1 MKTFKKNGERKTLN
15 QSDQNE
21 FINSIQSTFKNTSY
35 DFDTL
40 KINVDFTSWIDT
52 HKILKKDFNLSFF
65 NWLSA
70 VDWDND
76 VKTGDAPKEPVTP
89 SFEIL
94 SCLSQTNSNN
104 LVISSTVISKEN
116 AEIESLVDVFAGAN
130 WHEREAY
137 EMFGINFLN
146 HPNLIKLYLPDDYEG
161 NPLLKS
167 FELISREVKPWPGE
181 VDVEGMPEDSIVV
194 EEKKGS

>member
-1 MKTFKKNGERKTLN
+1 MKSGERKTLN

-21 FINSIQSTFKNTSY
+21 FINSIQSSFKNTSY
-35 DFDTL
+35 NFDTL
-40 KINVDFTSWIDT
+40 KINVDISSWIDT

-70 VDWDND
+70 VDWDNE

-146 HPNLIKLYLPDDYEG
+146 HPNLTKLYLPDDYEG

-167 FELISREVKPWPGE
+167 FELISREVKPWPGD
-181 VDVEGMPEDSIVV
+181 VVVEGMPEDSIVV
-194 EEKKGS
+194 EEKGS

>member
-1 MKTFKKNGERKTLN
+1 MKTLKTLN

-70 VDWDND
+70 VDWDNE

-94 SCLSQTNSNN
+94 SCLSKTNSNN

-116 AEIESLVDVFAGAN
+116 AEIESLVDVFGGAN

-194 EEKKGS
+194 EEKGS

>member
-70 VDWDND
+70 VDWDNE

-89 SFEIL
+89 SFEIQ

-194 EEKKGS
+194 EEKGS

>member
-1 MKTFKKNGERKTLN
+1 MKSGEKKTLN

-21 FINSIQSTFKNTSY
+21 FINSIQSSFKNTSY
-35 DFDTL
+35 NFATL
-40 KINVDFTSWIDT
+40 KINVDISSWIDT

-70 VDWDND
+70 VDWDNE

-146 HPNLIKLYLPDDYEG
+146 HPNLTKLYLPDDYEG

-167 FELISREVKPWPGE
+167 FELISREVKPWPGD

-194 EEKKGS
+194 EEKGS

>member
-1 MKTFKKNGERKTLN
+1 MKSGEKKTLN

-21 FINSIQSTFKNTSY
+21 FINSIQSSFKNTSY
-35 DFDTL
+35 NFDTL
-40 KINVDFTSWIDT
+40 KINVDISSWIDT

-70 VDWDND
+70 VDWDNE

-116 AEIESLVDVFAGAN
+116 AEIESFVDVFAGAN

-146 HPNLIKLYLPDDYEG
+146 HPNLTKLYLPDDYEG

-167 FELISREVKPWPGE
+167 FELISREVKPWPGD

-194 EEKKGS
+194 EEKGS

>member
-70 VDWDND
+70 VDWDNE

-146 HPNLIKLYLPDDYEG
+146 HPNLTKLYLPDDYEG

-167 FELISREVKPWPGE
+167 FELISREVKPWPGD

-194 EEKKGS
+194 EEKGS

>member
-52 HKILKKDFNLSFF
+52 HKILKKEFNLSFF
-65 NWLSA
+65 NCLSA

-194 EEKKGS
+194 EEKGS

>member
-1 MKTFKKNGERKTLN
+1 MKSGEKKTLN

-21 FINSIQSTFKNTSY
+21 FINSIQSSFKNTSY
-35 DFDTL
+35 NFDTL
-40 KINVDFTSWIDT
+40 KINVDISSWIDT

-70 VDWDND
+70 VDWDNE

-146 HPNLIKLYLPDDYEG
+146 HPNLTKIYLPDGYEG

-181 VDVEGMPEDSIVV
+181 VDVEGMPEDGKK
-194 EEKKGS
+194 EEGES

>member
-1 MKTFKKNGERKTLN
+1 MKSGEKKTLN

-21 FINSIQSTFKNTSY
+21 FINSIQSSFKNTSY
-35 DFDTL
+35 NFDTL
-40 KINVDFTSWIDT
+40 KINVDISSWIDT

-70 VDWDND
+70 VDWDNE

-146 HPNLIKLYLPDDYEG
+146 HPNLTKLYLPDDYEG

-167 FELISREVKPWPGE
+167 FELISREVKPWPGD
-181 VDVEGMPEDSIVV
+181 VDVEGMPEESIVV
-194 EEKKGS
+194 EEKGS

>member
-1 MKTFKKNGERKTLN
+1 MKILKESGERKTLN

-21 FINSIQSTFKNTSY
+21 FINSIQSSFKNTSY
-35 DFDTL
+35 NFDTL
-40 KINVDFTSWIDT
+40 KINVDLSSWIDT

-70 VDWDND
+70 VDWDNE

-116 AEIESLVDVFAGAN
+116 AEIESLVDIFAGAN

-146 HPNLIKLYLPDDYEG
+146 HPNLTKLYLPDDYEG

-167 FELISREVKPWPGE
+167 FELISREVKPWPGD

-194 EEKKGS
+194 EEKGS

>member
-1 MKTFKKNGERKTLN
+1 MKSGERKTLN

-21 FINSIQSTFKNTSY
+21 FINSIQSSFKNTSY
-35 DFDTL
+35 NFDTL
-40 KINVDFTSWIDT
+40 KINVDISSWIDT

-70 VDWDND
+70 VDWDNE

-94 SCLSQTNSNN
+94 SCLSQTNSNI

-146 HPNLIKLYLPDDYEG
+146 HPNLTKLYLPDDYEG

-167 FELISREVKPWPGE
+167 FELISREVKPWPGD

-194 EEKKGS
+194 EEKGS

>member
-1 MKTFKKNGERKTLN
+1 MKSGERKTLN

-21 FINSIQSTFKNTSY
+21 FINSIQSSFKNTSY
-35 DFDTL
+35 NFDTL
-40 KINVDFTSWIDT
+40 KINVDISSWIDT

-70 VDWDND
+70 VDWDNE

-146 HPNLIKLYLPDDYEG
+146 HPNLTKLYLPDDYEG

-194 EEKKGS
+194 EEKGS

>member
-1 MKTFKKNGERKTLN
+1 MN

-21 FINSIQSTFKNTSY
+21 FINSIQSSFKNTSY
-35 DFDTL
+35 NFDTL
-40 KINVDFTSWIDT
+40 KINVDISSWIDT

-70 VDWDND
+70 VDWDNE

-116 AEIESLVDVFAGAN
+116 AEIESLMI
-130 WHEREAY
+130 EY
-137 EMFGINFLN
+137 PNFLILIYKTSSQCY
-146 HPNLIKLYLPDDYEG
+146 HSDQTFVKMYHLKLKYHQNL
-161 NPLLKS
+161 
-167 FELISREVKPWPGE
+167 
-181 VDVEGMPEDSIVV
+181 
-194 EEKKGS
+194 

>member
-70 VDWDND
+70 VDWDNE

-116 AEIESLVDVFAGAN
+116 AEIESLVEVFAGAN

-146 HPNLIKLYLPDDYEG
+146 HPNLTKLYLPDDYEG

-194 EEKKGS
+194 EEKGS

>member
-70 VDWDND
+70 VDWDNE

-167 FELISREVKPWPGE
+167 FELISREVKPWPGD

-194 EEKKGS
+194 EEKGS

>member
-1 MKTFKKNGERKTLN
+1 MKTFKKNGERKTLI

-194 EEKKGS
+194 EEKGS

>member
-1 MKTFKKNGERKTLN
+1 MKILKESGERKTLN

-21 FINSIQSTFKNTSY
+21 FINSIQSSFKNTSY
-35 DFDTL
+35 NFDTL
-40 KINVDFTSWIDT
+40 KINVDISSWIDT

-70 VDWDND
+70 VDWDNE

-146 HPNLIKLYLPDDYEG
+146 HPNLTKLYLPDDYGG

-167 FELISREVKPWPGE
+167 FELISREVKPWPGD

-194 EEKKGS
+194 EEKGS

>member
-70 VDWDND
+70 VDWDNE

-137 EMFGINFLN
+137 EMFGINFEN
-146 HPNLIKLYLPDDYEG
+146 HPNLEKLYLPDGYEG
-161 NPLLKS
+161 NPMLKS

-181 VDVEGMPEDSIVV
+181 VDVEGMPEDTQNGESSD
-194 EEKKGS
+194 G

>member
-1 MKTFKKNGERKTLN
+1 MKSGERKTLN

-21 FINSIQSTFKNTSY
+21 FINSIQSSFKNTSY
-35 DFDTL
+35 NFDTL
-40 KINVDFTSWIDT
+40 RINVDISSWIDT

-70 VDWDND
+70 VDWDNE
-76 VKTGDAPKEPVTP
+76 VKIGDAPKEPVTP

-146 HPNLIKLYLPDDYEG
+146 HPNLTKLYLPDDYEG

-167 FELISREVKPWPGE
+167 FELISREVKPWPGD

-194 EEKKGS
+194 EEKGS

>member
-70 VDWDND
+70 VDWDNE
-76 VKTGDAPKEPVTP
+76 VKNGDAPKEPVTP

-194 EEKKGS
+194 EEKGS

>member
-1 MKTFKKNGERKTLN
+1 MKSGERKTLN

-21 FINSIQSTFKNTSY
+21 FINSIQSSFKNTSY
-35 DFDTL
+35 NFDTL
-40 KINVDFTSWIDT
+40 KINVDISSWIDT

-70 VDWDND
+70 VDWDNE
-76 VKTGDAPKEPVTP
+76 VKIGDAPKEPVTP

-146 HPNLIKLYLPDDYEG
+146 HPNLTKLYLPDDYEG

-167 FELISREVKPWPGE
+167 FELISREVKPWPGD

-194 EEKKGS
+194 EEKGS